1 MSDGI
6 KHSIQ
11 SDIREE
17 FAAIRKDVA
26 RHTDSGVTVDH
37 ARELLSEH
45 VPSLILNRSQLL
57 LDTLLGYMMDEART
71 KLANVPSEA
80 KKSFYDLE
88 LRTRIKDSFL
98 LKPDSL
104 EFSVDRRLVY
114 GAVGA
119 GGVLLVGGSA
129 TVFSVPTIIPPVF
142 LGMGTLVAGAVAF
155 KLLYSSKSAANCS
168 MKTIKNDVE
177 QYLED
182 SEKQVQEWLTEAQ
195 KAFSLELDRFINN
208 TLQEA

>member
-1 MSDGI
+1 MSDSI

-17 FAAIRKDVA
+17 FASIRKDVA

-45 VPSLILNRSQLL
+45 VPSLVLNRSQLL
-57 LDTLLGYMMDEART
+57 LHTLLGYMMDEATTR
-71 KLANVPSEA
+71 LANVPPEA

-88 LRTRIKDSFL
+88 LRTKIKNSFL
-98 LKPDSL
+98 LKPDAL
-104 EFSVDRRLVY
+104 EFSIDRRLVY

-129 TVFSVPTIIPPVF
+129 TVFSVPTIIPPIF
-142 LGMGTLVAGAVAF
+142 LGMGTIVAGGVAF
-155 KLLYSSKSAANCS
+155 KLLYSSKCAEKFS
-168 MKTIKNDVE
+168 MQAIKDDVE

-182 SEKQVQEWLTEAQ
+182 SEKQVREWLTKTQ
-195 KAFSLELDRFINN
+195 KAFSSELDRFIN